1 MKRLLSHA
9 EVTLWLAAQRRRQRA
24 IGFTCGAF
32 DLLHAG
38 HAAYLEKAAGLCDR
52 LLVAVNSD
60 ASIRRYKN
68 PLRPIHGEQHRL
80 RLVAALRCVDA
91 VTLLE
96 QDRPV
101 DLIRRWRPDVYIKG
115 GDYRPEQLRSAPA
128 VEAYGGRVAVV
139 PIEEPVSTTAV
150 IRRIAAVGVYAPPSV
165 CAAPSRLIFLDR
177 DGTLIEDVPHLRD
190 PGRVRLLPGVGE
202 GLARLQRL
210 GFALV
215 IVTNQQS
222 LGLGLTTHDEFVA
235 VNQSLLRQVGA
246 FGVRISR
253 IYYCP
258 HALGEQCGCR
268 KPSAELL
275 RRALADYQ
283 MEARACYFVGNASSD
298 MAAAR
303 AAGSHGVLV
312 SPASGFEEAVRQI
325 AARAALEISS

>member
-1 MKRLLSHA
+1 MNRILSPA
-9 EVTLWLAAQRRRQRA
+9 DVTTWLAAQRRRRRV

-38 HAAYLEKAAGLCDR
+38 HVAYLEQAAALCDR

-60 ASIRRYKN
+60 ASIRRYKD
-68 PLRPIHGEQHRL
+68 PLRPLHSQQHRL

-96 QDRPV
+96 QNRPL

-115 GDYRPEQLRSAPA
+115 GDYRPAQLRSASA
-128 VEAYGGRVAVV
+128 VEAYGGRVHVV
-139 PIEEPVSTTAV
+139 PVDQPVSTTGLV
-150 IRRIAAVGVYAPPSV
+150 RRIAERGLYAAPSV
-165 CAAPSRLIFLDR
+165 PPAPSRLVLLDR

-190 PGRVRLLPGVGE
+190 PARVRLLPGVGP
-202 GLARLQRL
+202 GLLRLQQM

-222 LGLGLTTHDEFVA
+222 LGLGLTSYDQFLA
-235 VNQSLLRQVGA
+235 VNQALLRQLGA

-258 HALGEQCGCR
+258 HALGDQCGCR
-268 KPSAELL
+268 KPAPGLVH
-275 RRALADYQ
+275 RALADFQ
-283 MEARACYFVGNASSD
+283 VEARACCLIGNSSSD
-298 MAAAR
+298 MEAAR
-303 AAGSHGVLV
+303 AAGCPGVLV
-312 SPASGFEEAVRQI
+312 TPAAGFPEAIRQI
-325 AARAALEISS
+325 TATLPA